1 MILQARADFDNVIFR
16 GIIITGFWVIWM
28 TRNGV
33 IFDNGQ
39 IDINLWKRQFKE
51 ELGLMCI
58 PVHIILLFNGKEKIK
73 VGDSPADSVRK
84 N

>member
-58 PVHIILLFNGKEKIK
+58 KPK
-73 VGDSPADSVRK
+73 PARQAPLSFSFWA
-84 N
+84 